1 MQAFAPDY
9 DRLPLIAKVEAFE
22 HALQSTEGNDLAR
35 VNLPSKFLSVRTVI
49 YYVYFFKYFGHSP
62 GSLAEK

>member
-1 MQAFAPDY
+1 MNQELRIMQAFAPDY

-35 VNLPSKFLSVRTVI
+35 VNSERHLI
-49 YYVYFFKYFGHSP
+49 IYVYFQLFIHV
-62 GSLAEK
+62 